1 MRTRGP
7 EHITLLRRMRLLSGT
22 WQDLLDSM
30 QREEDSFHDILF
42 KDPNGSKGDM
52 FESIFYNDNK
62 ERVSQANRYVCGL
75 TEVNPF
81 VLNLPYTTKNY
92 PPPTQIHPESRN
104 SFLKSRTRLRKF
116 IMSML

>member
-42 KDPNGSKGDM
+42 KDPNGSEGDM

-62 ERVSQANRYVCGL
+62 EGVSQANRYVCGL